1 MHDVETSER
10 NGSGEASLIT
20 LYNKLVSVP
29 VIAKGF
35 QGVPSTMLVV
45 RVVDFVWR
53 LRGWRAFLPC
63 ESESSRTSM
72 SRSLALTFHHFHLS
86 RRSHILHT
94 VPSGYGVVVHGA
106 LCASSS

>member
-1 MHDVETSER
+1 MVHDVETSER

-63 ESESSRTSM
+63 GSGS
-72 SRSLALTFHHFHLS
+72 SLA
-86 RRSHILHT
+86 
-94 VPSGYGVVVHGA
+94 
-106 LCASSS
+106 SSPTSVRMVRGCELRVMV